1 VLTSDLVRAR
11 VRAGVLGPSYLSVK
25 DRPRFVPLVEA
36 LLATFQGMVG
46 EPKSTLDEAVLA
58 IDHGPRDR
66 MIFLGLK
73 KLCEDRLAL
82 AEGSDLVPA
91 DVRAVVFAL
100 AAEAHRSSGGFDR
113 GAVMDQAAAR
123 LGVEPARIDG
133 ALFADL
139 REAQVVSAF
148 DPVDAN
154 ALLDSYNLSVAQTIL
169 LRATRLVVASPEV
182 DPGRWR
188 SVFRSLRFHGLLH
201 RVERSERKTTITVD
215 GPFSLFDSVQRY
227 GLRMGMFLRTALKLE
242 DATITAEVLWGKER
256 TPARYEVTS
265 SKDLLASVRGLS
277 EPELGPRPELGVLVE
292 AFAALGSPWTVE
304 RCDELLVA
312 RDGAVIVPDLVF
324 RRAEAEPVYLE
335 LFGFW
340 SRAAIFTRVA
350 QLERGGLPKLVM
362 VAGKNLR
369 VSEEIVDEAS
379 VGASLYMFKTT
390 ISAREIH
397 RRIEQLVE
405 SR

>member
-11 VRAGVLGPSYLSVK
+11 VRAGVLAPSYLSAK
-25 DRPRFVPLVEA
+25 DRSRFVPLVEA
-36 LLATFQGMVG
+36 LLATFQGTVG
-46 EPKSTLDEAVLA
+46 EPKATLDEAVLA

-66 MIFLGLK
+66 LIFLGLK

-82 AEGSDLVPA
+82 AEASDLVPS
-91 DVRAVVFAL
+91 DVRGVVFAL
-100 AAEAHRSSGGFDR
+100 SAAAHRSPGGFDR
-113 GAVMDQAAAR
+113 GAVLEQAAAQ
-123 LGVEPARIDG
+123 LGIEAARIDG

-148 DPVDAN
+148 DPVDPDT
-154 ALLDSYNLSVAQTIL
+154 LLDSYNLSVAQTIL
-169 LRATRLVVASPEV
+169 LRATRLVVASPEAS
-182 DPGRWR
+182 PERWR
-188 SVFRSLRFHGLLH
+188 GVFRSLRFHGLLH
-201 RVERSERKTTITVD
+201 RVERSDRKTTITID

-227 GLRMGMFLRTALKLE
+227 GLRMGLFLRTALRLE
-242 DATITAEVLWGKER
+242 DATITADVLWGKER
-256 TPARYEVTS
+256 TAARYDVTS

-277 EPELGPRPELGVLVE
+277 EPELGARPELGVLVE
-292 AFAALGSPWTVE
+292 AFSALGSPWVVE
-304 RCDELLVA
+304 RCDELFVA
-312 RDGAVIVPDLVF
+312 NDGAVVVPDLVF
-324 RRAEAEPVYLE
+324 SKAGAEPVYLE

-350 QLERGGLPKLVM
+350 QLERGGLPKLVLL
-362 VAGKNLR
+362 AGKNLR

-390 ISAREIH
+390 ISAREVL
-397 RRIEQLVE
+397 RRIDQLAE